1 MSRLLTPIGITHIS
15 STEIIV
21 SSLPRFRMR
30 AILSRKTFCN
40 CIRRRGELRIR
51 RNCVKFS
58 CRKDETTLTQ
68 SVCASFSE
76 SPLDSVRI
84 FLHYRTNSFFPSPPI
99 LQSGQPVLSLE
110 STSDHQ
116 ATHQTETAVS
126 ATGLSHRLCGRDK
139 KIFADKVVRPESVC
153 AKVARIAE
161 SWADSRQHETVER
174 MEK

>member
-21 SSLPRFRMR
+21 SSLRRFRMR

-58 CRKDETTLTQ
+58 CTKDETTLTQ

-99 LQSGQPVLSLE
+99 LQSGQPFLSLE
-110 STSDHQ
+110 TTSDHQ

-126 ATGLSHRLCGRDK
+126 ATVWVTVCAAAIK
-139 KIFADKVVRPESVC
+139 KYSPTKSVRPESVC

-161 SWADSRQHETVER
+161 SWANSRQHEMDER